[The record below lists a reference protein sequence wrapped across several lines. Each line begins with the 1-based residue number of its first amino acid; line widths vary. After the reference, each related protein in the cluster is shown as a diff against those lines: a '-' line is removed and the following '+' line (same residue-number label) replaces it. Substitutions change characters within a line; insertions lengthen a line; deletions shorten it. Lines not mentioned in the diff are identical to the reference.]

1 MKKLLV
7 LAMAAFCLSAT
18 ESKAQVSV
26 GLNVN
31 IGSQPV
37 WGPVGYDYVDYYYMP
52 DIDVYY
58 NVPTRQYV
66 YYEGNTWVKR
76 ASLPPRYVNYNVY
89 NGYKV
94 VVNKPKPYLNHGYY
108 QSTYAKYKG
117 GKGPKQI
124 IIRDSKDEKYKVH
137 HDNGNKGNGNSGN
150 GKGKGKKNK

>member
-7 LAMAAFCLSAT
+7 LTMAVFCLST
-18 ESKAQVSV
+18 TQSNAQLSVSV
-26 GLNVN
+26 NAN

-37 WGPVGYDYVDYYYMP
+37 WGPVGYDHVDYYYLP

-58 NVPTRQYV
+58 NVPARQYV
-66 YYEGNTWVKR
+66 YIDGGTWVKR
-76 ASLPPRYVNYNVY
+76 PSLPPRYVNYDIY

-94 VVNKPKPYLNHGYY
+94 VVNKPQPYLNHGYY

-117 GKGPKQI
+117 GKGPKQV

-137 HDNGNKGNGNSGN
+137 HDNGNHGN

>member
-7 LAMAAFCLSAT
+7 LTMVVFCLSAT
-18 ESKAQVSV
+18 QSKAQVSV
-26 GLNVN
+26 NLN

-37 WGPVGYDYVDYYYMP
+37 WGPVGYDHVDYYYLP
-52 DIDVYY
+52 DIDAYY
-58 NVPTRQYV
+58 NVPTKQYV

-76 ASLPPRYVNYNVY
+76 PSLPPRYVGYDLY

-94 VVNKPKPYLNHGYY
+94 VVNKPQPYLNHGYY

-117 GKGPKQI
+117 GKGPKQV
-124 IIRDSKDEKYKVH
+124 IIRDSKDPKYKEH
-137 HDNGNKGNGNSGN
+137 HDNGNHGNGNNGN